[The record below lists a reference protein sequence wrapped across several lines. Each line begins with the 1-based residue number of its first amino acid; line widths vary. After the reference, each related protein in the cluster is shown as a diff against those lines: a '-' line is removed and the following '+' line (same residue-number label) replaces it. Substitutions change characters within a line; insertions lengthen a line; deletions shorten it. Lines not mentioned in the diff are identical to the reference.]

1 MRPDQVNE
9 TCRNLEFDFLF
20 SEYIKKY
27 RTSVKGLKAKPLGT
41 SFSNGV
47 MLQQYLTLKIILT
60 LPDGDMTTEIIS
72 DRYHKFLGTGINQP
86 SLVRALHALDTIGL
100 IKFVDNPFDN
110 RMKSI
115 GLTKAGKK
123 MQFVLMGSNK
133 VYPDMDTAVLQMRKG
148 SKSLMSS

>member
-1 MRPDQVNE
+1 MLYCS
-9 TCRNLEFDFLF
+9 T
-20 SEYIKKY
+20 KY
-27 RTSVKGLKAKPLGT
+27 
-41 SFSNGV
+41 
-47 MLQQYLTLKIILT
+47 LKIILT
-60 LPDGDMTTEIIS
+60 LPNGDMTTENIS

-86 SLVRALHALDTIGL
+86 SLVRALHALSTIGL
-100 IKFVDNPFDN
+100 IDFVDNPFDN

-115 GLTKAGKK
+115 GLTHAGKK

>member
-27 RTSVKGLKAKPLGT
+27 RTSIKGLKKHPVGT

-47 MLQQYLTLKIILT
+47 ALQQYFTFKIILT
-60 LPDGDMTTEIIS
+60 LPNGDMTTENIS
-72 DRYHKFLGTGINQP
+72 DRYHKFLGSGIAQP

-115 GLTKAGKK
+115 GLSKQGKK
-123 MQFVLMGSNK
+123 MQYLFMGSNR
-133 VYPDMDTAVLQMRKG
+133 VYPQMETAVTQTRKG
-148 SKSLMSS
+148 TASLWSA

>member
-20 SEYIKKY
+20 SEYVKKY
-27 RTSVKGLKAKPLGT
+27 RTSVKGSKSKPQ
-41 SFSNGV
+41 FKNGV
-47 MLQQYLTLKIILT
+47 VLQQYLTLKIILT
-60 LPDGDMTTEIIS
+60 LPNGDMTTENIS

-100 IKFVDNPFDN
+100 IKFTDNPFDN

-115 GLTKAGKK
+115 ELSQQGKK
-123 MQFVLMGSNK
+123 MQYVFMGSNR
-133 VYPDMDTAVLQMRKG
+133 VYPQMDTAVVQMRKG
-148 SKSLMSS
+148 SKSLLKSS

>member
-27 RTSVKGLKAKPLGT
+27 RTSVKGSKKKPH
-41 SFSNGV
+41 FSNGV

-60 LPDGDMTTEIIS
+60 LPNGDMTTENIS

-100 IKFVDNPFDN
+100 IQFVDNPFDN

-115 GLTKAGKK
+115 GLTQAGKK
-123 MQFVLMGSNK
+123 MQYVLMGSNK

-148 SKSLMSS
+148 SKSLLKSS

>member
-1 MRPDQVNE
+1 MVIFGIWQPSRFFNTQEIDKDE
-9 TCRNLEFDFLF
+9 ERD
-20 SEYIKKY
+20 
-27 RTSVKGLKAKPLGT
+27 
-41 SFSNGV
+41 SN
-47 MLQQYLTLKIILT
+47 
-60 LPDGDMTTEIIS
+60 
-72 DRYHKFLGTGINQP
+72 KFFGSGINQP

-115 GLTKAGKK
+115 GLTQAGKK
-123 MQFVLMGSNK
+123 MQYVLMGSNK